1 MFALTWTMLRVE
13 KGLTLDRDTAG
24 HTPGGPEE
32 ELACPGP
39 DGALEACGRQKG
51 AGGFQA
57 GWEKQGQW
65 PSPQG
70 HLQLQVT
77 GQGPCPWGP
86 RSARWE
92 SHQAGL
98 REPGKGQAAVGQPP
112 AGRDWDLQRHRHTGH
127 KCEDTV
133 THTDSIG
140 THFCTQTHPQV
151 THMQQAQLL
160 MCTHARTHACTS
172 HTCTHRHT
180 HAQQPQLPR
189 FVDSRQPALA
199 TRPPRLLS
207 RVLGPS
213 CPNPCLVSR
222 SQKIRGSCSPR

>member
-1 MFALTWTMLRVE
+1 MLRVE
-13 KGLTLDRDTAG
+13 KGLRLDRDTAG
-24 HTPGGPEE
+24 HAPRGAEE

-57 GWEKQGQW
+57 GWEKQGQR
-65 PSPQG
+65 PYAQG
-70 HLQLQVT
+70 HLQPQVT

-112 AGRDWDLQRHRHTGH
+112 GGRDWDLQRRQHTGHTCEHSHTHRLSRHTLLHIHSHAHRHTPKSQHATG
-127 KCEDTV
+127 TAANV
-133 THTDSIG
+133 YTH
-140 THFCTQTHPQV
+140 
-151 THMQQAQLL
+151 
-160 MCTHARTHACTS
+160 THARTHKPHMCVHWQS
-172 HTCTHRHT
+172 

-189 FVDSRQPALA
+189 FVDSRQLALA
-199 TRPPRLLS
+199 TRPPGLLS
-207 RVLGPS
+207 HVLGPS